1 MDKKPYDNN
10 SYKSSNASDSGT
22 LARVFGKVL
31 NLLAD
36 NDKGIFTVMTSNN
49 VKDLPPE
56 LTRAGRLDAIF
67 YFGYGDAEE
76 RYEIFK
82 LHFEKRGQK
91 VSDKVLKQ
99 IAKETNKYTGA
110 EIEQIVISAI
120 KKAYVRMK
128 KNKNKS
134 YKITEE
140 DLKAAKTDVIP
151 ISVSSKETIAELEE
165 WAKNRAIYANKSDKA
180 TKIEDVDLDEIDLGD
195 IL

>member
-1 MDKKPYDNN
+1 
-10 SYKSSNASDSGT
+10 
-22 LARVFGKVL
+22 
-31 NLLAD
+31 
-36 NDKGIFTVMTSNN
+36 MTSNN

-67 YFGYGDAEE
+67 YFGYGDTEE

-82 LHFEKRGQK
+82 LHFEKRGHK
-91 VSDKVLKQ
+91 VSETVLRQ

-128 KNKNKS
+128 KNKNKT

-151 ISVSSKETIAELEE
+151 ISVSSKETIAELED
-165 WAKNRAIYANKSDKA
+165 WAKNRAIYANKSDKT